1 MPTPTTPPS
10 PQLFFDTINAY
21 QRTAALK
28 SAIDLDFFSA
38 IARGHNT
45 AAALASACK
54 IAERGA
60 RILADYLAII
70 GFLTKAGEK
79 YNLTADSA
87 AFLDRQSPTYI
98 GGAVEFLTST
108 HMRDRFENLT
118 QTLRSG
124 GAELRESASALSP
137 DHEIWVRFARGMAG
151 LSMMPAELL
160 AQRVLAS
167 APSPAAPMRVLDIA
181 AGHGL
186 YGIAVAKHNPNATI
200 VASDWSNVLTVA
212 QDHARQ
218 AGVQDRYE
226 ALAGSAFDVDWGNDY
241 DVVLLTNFLH
251 HFNPAEN
258 EALLRKVHSALK
270 PGGRAYA
277 LEFIPNDD
285 RITPA
290 PSASFALIM
299 LATTPTGDAYTFA
312 EYQPIFRA
320 AGFAK
325 TDCSNLE
332 PTMQQVITATK

>member
-1 MPTPTTPPS
+1 MSAPATPPS
-10 PQLFFDTINAY
+10 PQLFFDTINAFH
-21 QRTAALK
+21 RTAALK
-28 SAIDLDFFSA
+28 SAIDLDLFSA

-45 AAALASACK
+45 PAALASAAK
-54 IAERGA
+54 ITERGA

-108 HMRDRFENLT
+108 HMRERFENLT

-124 GAELRESASALSP
+124 GRELTEDANALAP
-137 DHEIWVRFARGMAG
+137 DHEVWVRFARGMAG

-160 AQRVLAS
+160 AQRVLAT
-167 APSPAAPMRVLDIA
+167 APSPTAPMRVLDVA

-212 QDHARQ
+212 QDFARR

-226 ALAGSAFDVDWGNDY
+226 ALAGSAFDVNWGSDY

-251 HFNPAEN
+251 HFSPAEN
-258 EALLRKVHSALK
+258 QTLLRKVHGALK
-270 PGGRAYA
+270 PGGRAFA
-277 LEFIPNDD
+277 LEFVPNDD
-285 RITPA
+285 RITP
-290 PSASFALIM
+290 PVSASFALIM
-299 LATTPTGDAYTFA
+299 LAATPTGDAYTFA
-312 EYQPIFRA
+312 EYQPMFRA
-320 AGFAK
+320 AGFSSA
-325 TDCSNLE
+325 DCSNLE
-332 PTMQQVITATK
+332 PSMQQVIVATK

>member
-1 MPTPTTPPS
+1 MPQTPPS

-21 QRTAALK
+21 HRTAALK
-28 SAIDLDFFSA
+28 SAIELDLFSA

-45 AAALASACK
+45 PAALASACK
-54 IAERGA
+54 IPERGA

-124 GAELRESASALSP
+124 GKELSDDANALSP
-137 DHEIWVRFARGMAG
+137 DHEVWVRFARGMAG

-160 AQRVLAS
+160 AQRVLAAAS
-167 APSPAAPMRVLDIA
+167 SPTAPMRVLDVA

-186 YGIAVAKHNPNATI
+186 YGIAVARHNPNATI

-212 QDHARQ
+212 QDFARR

-226 ALAGSAFDVDWGNDY
+226 ALPGSAFDVDWGSDF

-251 HFNPAEN
+251 HFSPAEN
-258 EALLRKVHSALK
+258 QTLLRKVHSALK
-270 PGGRAYA
+270 PGGRAFA

-285 RITPA
+285 RITP
-290 PSASFALIM
+290 PVSASFALIM
-299 LATTPTGDAYTFA
+299 LAATPAGDAYTFA
-312 EYQPIFRA
+312 EYQPLFRT
-320 AGFAK
+320 AGFTK
-325 TDCSNLE
+325 TECANVE
-332 PTMQQVITATK
+332 PSMQQVIVATK